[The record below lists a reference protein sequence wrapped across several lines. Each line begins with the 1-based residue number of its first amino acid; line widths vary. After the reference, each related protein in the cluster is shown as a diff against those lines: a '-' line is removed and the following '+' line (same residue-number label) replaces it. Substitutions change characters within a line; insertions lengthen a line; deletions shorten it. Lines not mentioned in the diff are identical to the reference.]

1 MNALKNKKILIFFFI
16 IGIIQIFYY
25 WNKRS
30 NFEFEILKNPFKKN
44 SHINYVLPE
53 TIIETKKILISNKI
67 KKFNLSENL
76 KDDMYNYQRIIE
88 FNYPIKFDENSK
100 YTLSLIEENFKCK
113 KIFKGK
119 FIELQKCP

>member
-1 MNALKNKKILIFFFI
+1 
-16 IGIIQIFYY
+16 
-25 WNKRS
+25 
-30 NFEFEILKNPFKKN
+30 
-44 SHINYVLPE
+44 
-53 TIIETKKILISNKI
+53 
-67 KKFNLSENL
+67 
-76 KDDMYNYQRIIE
+76 MYNYQRIIE

>member
-88 FNYPIKFDENSK
+88 FNYPLRF
-100 YTLSLIEENFKCK
+100 EERS
-113 KIFKGK
+113 K
-119 FIELQKCP
+119 FILFDLGEKNDCEIIKSGKLLELKKCQ